1 MGYAV
6 FFLVILL
13 SNIIQGITGF
23 AGTILAMPPSLMLV
37 GYDTAKPVLNVLG
50 LLSGI
55 YVFAGHRKHVC
66 WGELKKIVAVM
77 AAGIVGGIFLKGF
90 FAGRE
95 RALYALLGLF
105 VVCLSLQGL
114 HKLWRDWLGTQ
125 EDAAAAV
132 EVAAEAKAAAGAK
145 TAEVKAAA
153 GAKAAEA
160 KAAAEGKASGLDKA
174 GLYLLLGLAG
184 IVHGIF
190 VSGGP
195 LLIGYLTKR
204 IQDKVSFRATISTV
218 WVVLNT
224 IILLDDIRSGLWN
237 PELVKIQVASIPF
250 LLAGMAVGSRLYAKM
265 SQRLFML
272 ITYVLLFV
280 SGISLLIK

>member
-77 AAGIVGGIFLKGF
+77 AAGIVGGIFLKGY

-125 EDAAAAV
+125 EDAAAGA
-132 EVAAEAKAAAGAK
+132 EAAAEAKAAAGAK
-145 TAEVKAAA
+145 TAE
-153 GAKAAEA
+153 A
-160 KAAAEGKASGLDKA
+160 KAAAEGKAAGPDKA

-237 PELVKIQVASIPF
+237 PELVKIQAASIPF

-280 SGISLLIK
+280 SGISLLLK

>member
-125 EDAAAAV
+125 EDAAAGA
-132 EVAAEAKAAAGAK
+132 EAAAEAKAAAGAK
-145 TAEVKAAA
+145 TAE
-153 GAKAAEA
+153 A
-160 KAAAEGKASGLDKA
+160 KAAAEGKAAGPDKA

-190 VSGGP
+190 VSGSP

>member
-125 EDAAAAV
+125 EDAAAGA
-132 EVAAEAKAAAGAK
+132 EAAAEAKAAAGAK
-145 TAEVKAAA
+145 TAD
-153 GAKAAEA
+153 A
-160 KAAAEGKASGLDKA
+160 KAAAEGKAAGPDKA

-237 PELVKIQVASIPF
+237 PELVKIQVVSIPF

>member
-125 EDAAAAV
+125 EDAAAGA
-132 EVAAEAKAAAGAK
+132 EAAAEAKAAAGAK
-145 TAEVKAAA
+145 TAEAKAAA

-160 KAAAEGKASGLDKA
+160 KAAAEGKAAGPDKA

>member
-95 RALYALLGLF
+95 RVLYALLGLF

-125 EDAAAAV
+125 EDATAGA
-132 EVAAEAKAAAGAK
+132 EAAEAKAAAGAK
-145 TAEVKAAA
+145 TAE
-153 GAKAAEA
+153 A
-160 KAAAEGKASGLDKA
+160 KAAAEGKAAGPDKA

-237 PELVKIQVASIPF
+237 PELVKIQAASIPF

>member
-77 AAGIVGGIFLKGF
+77 AAGIVGGIFLKGY

-125 EDAAAAV
+125 EDAAAGA
-132 EVAAEAKAAAGAK
+132 EAAEA
-145 TAEVKAAA
+145 KAAA

-160 KAAAEGKASGLDKA
+160 KAAAEGKAAGPDKA

-237 PELVKIQVASIPF
+237 PELVKIQAASIPF

>member
-125 EDAAAAV
+125 EDAAAGA
-132 EVAAEAKAAAGAK
+132 EAAAEAKAAAGAK
-145 TAEVKAAA
+145 TAE
-153 GAKAAEA
+153 A
-160 KAAAEGKASGLDKA
+160 KAAAEGKAAGPDKA

-237 PELVKIQVASIPF
+237 PELVKIQAASIPF

>member
-77 AAGIVGGIFLKGF
+77 AAGIVGGIFLKGY

-125 EDAAAAV
+125 KDAAAGA
-132 EVAAEAKAAAGAK
+132 EAAAEAKAAAGAK
-145 TAEVKAAA
+145 TAE
-153 GAKAAEA
+153 A
-160 KAAAEGKASGLDKA
+160 KAAAEGKASGPDKA

>member
-125 EDAAAAV
+125 EDAAAGA
-132 EVAAEAKAAAGAK
+132 EAAAEA
-145 TAEVKAAA
+145 KAAA

-160 KAAAEGKASGLDKA
+160 KAAAGAKPAAAKAAAAGKAAGPDTA

>member
-95 RALYALLGLF
+95 RVLYALLGLF

-125 EDAAAAV
+125 EDAAAG
-132 EVAAEAKAAAGAK
+132 AETAEDKAAAGAK
-145 TAEVKAAA
+145 T
-153 GAKAAEA
+153 AEA
-160 KAAAEGKASGLDKA
+160 KAAAEGKAAGPDKA

-237 PELVKIQVASIPF
+237 PELVKIQAASIPF

-280 SGISLLIK
+280 SGISLLLK

>member
-125 EDAAAAV
+125 EDAAAGA
-132 EVAAEAKAAAGAK
+132 EAAAEA
-145 TAEVKAAA
+145 KAAA

-160 KAAAEGKASGLDKA
+160 KAAAEGKAAGPDKA

-237 PELVKIQVASIPF
+237 PELVKIQAASIPF

>member
-125 EDAAAAV
+125 EDAAAGA
-132 EVAAEAKAAAGAK
+132 EAAAEAKAAAGAK
-145 TAEVKAAA
+145 TAD
-153 GAKAAEA
+153 A
-160 KAAAEGKASGLDKA
+160 KAAAEGKAAGPDKA

-237 PELVKIQVASIPF
+237 PELVKIQAASIPF

>member
-37 GYDTAKPVLNVLG
+37 GYNTAKPVLNVLG

-125 EDAAAAV
+125 EDAAAGA
-132 EVAAEAKAAAGAK
+132 EAAAEAKAAAGAK
-145 TAEVKAAA
+145 TAE
-153 GAKAAEA
+153 A
-160 KAAAEGKASGLDKA
+160 KAAAEGKAAGPDKA

>member
-125 EDAAAAV
+125 EDAAAGA
-132 EVAAEAKAAAGAK
+132 EAAAEA
-145 TAEVKAAA
+145 KAAA

-160 KAAAEGKASGLDKA
+160 KAAAEGKAAGPDKA

-272 ITYVLLFV
+272 ITYVLLFL

>member
-95 RALYALLGLF
+95 RALYARLGLF

-125 EDAAAAV
+125 EDAAAGA
-132 EVAAEAKAAAGAK
+132 EAAAEAKAAAGAK
-145 TAEVKAAA
+145 TAE
-153 GAKAAEA
+153 A
-160 KAAAEGKASGLDKA
+160 KAAAEGKAAGPDKA

>member
-125 EDAAAAV
+125 EDAAAGA
-132 EVAAEAKAAAGAK
+132 EAAAEA
-145 TAEVKAAA
+145 KAAA

-160 KAAAEGKASGLDKA
+160 KAAAEGKAAGPDKA
-174 GLYLLLGLAG
+174 GLYLLLGLL
-184 IVHGIF
+184 I
-190 VSGGP
+190 
-195 LLIGYLTKR
+195 LLISLHNGRQVCLLLHQPGKP
-204 IQDKVSFRATISTV
+204 FG
-218 WVVLNT
+218 
-224 IILLDDIRSGLWN
+224 ILGHSR
-237 PELVKIQVASIPF
+237 VTQHQHQF
-250 LLAGMAVGSRLYAKM
+250 LIMD
-265 SQRLFML
+265 
-272 ITYVLLFV
+272 
-280 SGISLLIK
+280 

>member
-77 AAGIVGGIFLKGF
+77 AAGIVGGIFLKGY

-125 EDAAAAV
+125 EDAAAG
-132 EVAAEAKAAAGAK
+132 AETAEDKAAAGAK
-145 TAEVKAAA
+145 T
-153 GAKAAEA
+153 AEA
-160 KAAAEGKASGLDKA
+160 KAAAEGKAAGPDKA

-237 PELVKIQVASIPF
+237 PELVKIQAASIPF

-280 SGISLLIK
+280 SGISLLLK

>member
-125 EDAAAAV
+125 EDAAAG
-132 EVAAEAKAAAGAK
+132 AEA
-145 TAEVKAAA
+145 
-153 GAKAAEA
+153 AAEA
-160 KAAAEGKASGLDKA
+160 KAAAEGKAAGPDKA

-204 IQDKVSFRATISTV
+204 IQDKVSFRAVRQTT
-218 WVVLNT
+218 
-224 IILLDDIRSGLWN
+224 
-237 PELVKIQVASIPF
+237 
-250 LLAGMAVGSRLYAKM
+250 
-265 SQRLFML
+265 
-272 ITYVLLFV
+272 
-280 SGISLLIK
+280 

>member
-77 AAGIVGGIFLKGF
+77 AGGIVGGIFLKGF

-125 EDAAAAV
+125 EDAAAGA
-132 EVAAEAKAAAGAK
+132 EAAAEA
-145 TAEVKAAA
+145 KAAA

-160 KAAAEGKASGLDKA
+160 KAAAGAKTAEAKAAAEGKAAGPDKA

>member
-1 MGYAV
+1 MRYAA

-37 GYDTAKPVLNVLG
+37 GYNTAKPVLNVLG

-77 AAGIVGGIFLKGF
+77 AVGIVGGIFLKGF

-95 RALYALLGLF
+95 RMLYALLGLF
-105 VVCLSLQGL
+105 VVCLSVQGL
-114 HKLWRDWLGTQ
+114 WKLRMERQ
-125 EDAAAAV
+125 E
-132 EVAAEAKAAAGAK
+132 EAKGQAGGPD
-145 TAEVKAAA
+145 KAGGQGTERLRPG
-153 GAKAAEA
+153 GAKAVEPQ
-160 KAAAEGKASGLDKA
+160 AAGTFRESSAQESQTTPA
-174 GLYLLLGLAG
+174 LYLLLGLAG

-195 LLIGYLTKR
+195 LLIGYLTRR
-204 IQDKVSFRATISTV
+204 IQDKVSFR
-218 WVVLNT
+218 VVLNT
-224 IILLDDIRSGLWN
+224 IIMLDDIRSGLWN
-237 PELVKIQVASIPF
+237 PELVKIQVVSIPF

-272 ITYVLLFV
+272 ITYVLLFL

>member
-125 EDAAAAV
+125 EDAAAGA
-132 EVAAEAKAAAGAK
+132 EAAAEA
-145 TAEVKAAA
+145 KAAA

-160 KAAAEGKASGLDKA
+160 KAAAEGKAAGPDKA

-272 ITYVLLFV
+272 ITYLLLFV

>member
-37 GYDTAKPVLNVLG
+37 VYDTAKPVLNVLG

-77 AAGIVGGIFLKGF
+77 AAGIVGGIFLKGY

-125 EDAAAAV
+125 EDAAAGA
-132 EVAAEAKAAAGAK
+132 ETAEAKAAAGAK
-145 TAEVKAAA
+145 TAE
-153 GAKAAEA
+153 A
-160 KAAAEGKASGLDKA
+160 KAAAEGKAAGPDKA

-237 PELVKIQVASIPF
+237 PELVKIQAASIPF

-280 SGISLLIK
+280 SGISLLLK

>member
-105 VVCLSLQGL
+105 VVWLSLQGL

-125 EDAAAAV
+125 EDAAAGA
-132 EVAAEAKAAAGAK
+132 EAAAEAKAAAGAK
-145 TAEVKAAA
+145 TAD
-153 GAKAAEA
+153 A
-160 KAAAEGKASGLDKA
+160 KAAAEGKAAGPDKA

>member
-95 RALYALLGLF
+95 RVLYALLGLF

-125 EDAAAAV
+125 EDAT
-132 EVAAEAKAAAGAK
+132 AGA
-145 TAEVKAAA
+145 E
-153 GAKAAEA
+153 AAEA
-160 KAAAEGKASGLDKA
+160 KAAAEGKAAGPDKA
-174 GLYLLLGLAG
+174 GPYLLLGLAG

>member
-125 EDAAAAV
+125 EDAAAGA
-132 EVAAEAKAAAGAK
+132 EAAAEAKAAGAK
-145 TAEVKAAA
+145 T
-153 GAKAAEA
+153 AEA
-160 KAAAEGKASGLDKA
+160 KAAAEGKAAGPDKA

-237 PELVKIQVASIPF
+237 PELVKIQAASIPF

>member
-125 EDAAAAV
+125 EDAT
-132 EVAAEAKAAAGAK
+132 AGA
-145 TAEVKAAA
+145 E
-153 GAKAAEA
+153 AAEA
-160 KAAAEGKASGLDKA
+160 KAAAEGKAAGPDKA

-280 SGISLLIK
+280 SGISLLLK

>member
-77 AAGIVGGIFLKGF
+77 AAGIVGGIFLKGY

-125 EDAAAAV
+125 EDAAAGA
-132 EVAAEAKAAAGAK
+132 ETAEAKAAAGAK
-145 TAEVKAAA
+145 TAE
-153 GAKAAEA
+153 A
-160 KAAAEGKASGLDKA
+160 KAAAEGKAAGPDKA

>member
-1 MGYAV
+1 MRYAG
-6 FFLVILL
+6 FLLVILL

-125 EDAAAAV
+125 EDAAAGA
-132 EVAAEAKAAAGAK
+132 EAAAEAKAAAGAK
-145 TAEVKAAA
+145 TAE
-153 GAKAAEA
+153 A
-160 KAAAEGKASGLDKA
+160 KAAAEGKAAGPDKA

>member
-125 EDAAAAV
+125 EDAAAG
-132 EVAAEAKAAAGAK
+132 AETAEDKAAAGAK
-145 TAEVKAAA
+145 T
-153 GAKAAEA
+153 AEA
-160 KAAAEGKASGLDKA
+160 KAAAEGKAAGPDKA

-237 PELVKIQVASIPF
+237 PELVKIQAASIPF

-280 SGISLLIK
+280 SGISLLLK